1 MAATKKKTKAP
12 VKKSSRW
19 WLIPKVLVLLG
30 IGGLSGVLA
39 TIFVMEKELD
49 RINFF
54 RNERKPVFE
63 PAKPEQH
70 TPSLSPPAA
79 SPSSRTPAQ
88 AQMAGQTAP
97 GSAPTRSGKD
107 AQTETEKNRQGNS
120 APARPSETLSH
131 DDRKKL
137 EDVLRTR

>member
-1 MAATKKKTKAP
+1 MAATKKKAP
-12 VKKSSRW
+12 VKKPSRW
-19 WLIPKVLVLLG
+19 WLIPKLFMLLG
-30 IGGLSGVLA
+30 IGGLIGVLA

-63 PAKPEQH
+63 PAKPEPH
-70 TPSLSPPAA
+70 TPSPTPPAA

-97 GSAPTRSGKD
+97 GSAPTRAGKD
-107 AQTETEKNRQGNS
+107 AQIETEKKRQDNS
-120 APARPSETLSH
+120 APARTSETLSH